1 MNDGFFSK
9 MLLATFV
16 LFHLAGY
23 VDAQEANDMRY
34 DDIDVLIIHT
44 NDTHSCIGPVAS
56 NFADSAMADKGGF
69 LRRVVLVNSLRATN
83 PNLLL
88 FDTGDFSQ
96 GSPYY
101 NLFKGDV
108 EVSLMNRMK
117 YDACTIGNHE
127 FDFGLDNMARLFKKM
142 NFPVVCC
149 NYDFTNTSME
159 GLVKPYI
166 VIERFGLKI
175 GVLGVS
181 PKLDGLVPKNKF
193 KNIVIS
199 DPIES
204 AANVAVY
211 LKTVEKCFSCRH
223 HVKFMRLNCF

>member
-1 MNDGFFSK
+1 

-16 LFHLAGY
+16 LFHLEGY

-44 NDTHSCIGPVAS
+44 NDTHSCIEPVAS

-69 LRRVVLVNSLRATN
+69 LRRVVLVDSLRATN
-83 PNLLL
+83 PTLLL
-88 FDTGDFSQ
+88 FDTGDFFQ

-127 FDFGLDNMARLFKKM
+127 FDFGLDNMVRLFKKM

-149 NYDFTNTSME
+149 NYDFTNTSM
-159 GLVKPYI
+159 G
-166 VIERFGLKI
+166 
-175 GVLGVS
+175 GVS
-181 PKLDGLVPKNKF
+181 
-193 KNIVIS
+193 
-199 DPIES
+199 
-204 AANVAVY
+204 
-211 LKTVEKCFSCRH
+211 
-223 HVKFMRLNCF
+223 